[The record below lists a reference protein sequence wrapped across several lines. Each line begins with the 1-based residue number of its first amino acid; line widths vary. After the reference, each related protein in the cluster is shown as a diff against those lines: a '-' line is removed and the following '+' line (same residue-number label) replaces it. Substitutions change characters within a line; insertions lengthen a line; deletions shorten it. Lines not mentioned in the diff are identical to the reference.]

1 MLNHSSVM
9 LAIGAATLGAGCAST
24 AVVLPPGVGARQ
36 FVVDSAAALEAQRFR
51 PDLCDGFDLHP
62 DRGALS
68 EASVVRFLEGR
79 GFGVQIQRQQV
90 DETNRELHF
99 LFVTMAGG
107 AQTLPLR
114 VAVLPTVDAAGRS
127 LYEAVLR
134 RGPGAWGVH
143 RANLAVL
150 GPTTADPGDAVAL
163 AGLTKMA
170 CWGTFTAAGTD
181 DAFVVPGAYA
191 EP

>member
-1 MLNHSSVM
+1 MFLHPP
-9 LAIGAATLGAGCAST
+9 LITAAAVTLSAGCAST
-24 AVVLPPGVGARQ
+24 VVALPPGADARQ
-36 FVVDSAAALEAQRFR
+36 VLVDPSAALEAQRFR
-51 PDLCDGFDLHP
+51 PDLCEGIDLKP
-62 DRGALS
+62 DRGVLS
-68 EASVVRFLEGR
+68 EAGVVRFLEGR

-99 LFVTMAGG
+99 LFVTMPGG

-150 GPTTADPGDAVAL
+150 GPTTGGPGDAAEL

-170 CWGTFTAAGTD
+170 CWGTFTVAGTD